1 MARRGR
7 RDADELL
14 AAELA
19 SGKTVRDAAAAVEI
33 GERTAF
39 RRLEDPEF
47 RRRVTEL
54 RAGLVRDAAGK
65 LAANMGQAAD
75 KLAELIGNADPDVA
89 LKAAVKVIELSMKA
103 VQLTELEGRLADLE
117 ERLGEREP

>member
-19 SGKTVRDAAAAVEI
+19 SGKTVRDAAAAVKI